1 MDRDDKGRFL
11 SENQAGRKAG
21 TPNRSSAQIRG
32 SFQMLLENNIDL
44 MQEDILSL
52 EPKDRIQLL
61 LSLANY
67 ILPKLRSIDLQ
78 SDVEEVVTIS
88 FNEEINWSS
97 TDNINFEDN

>member
-1 MDRDDKGRFL
+1 MRDNNGRFTKGS
-11 SENQAGRKAG
+11 SEGRKKG
-21 TPNRSSAQIRG
+21 VPNRSTSEIRD
-32 SFQMLLENNIDL
+32 SFQMLLENHIDL
-44 MQEDILSL
+44 LEEDIRSL